1 MPDDDDQ
8 RPLLEAIRSAMDERG
23 MAQHELG
30 AAVAHA
36 EGQAA
41 YPQSTVSAWFQ
52 GKSYLRPS
60 RVFIIER
67 ILGMRPGTLSK
78 LDGYLPLKDGAPT
91 TVEEALLADPDITAD
106 QATMLEAGV
115 IAMRTQTRE
124 RRARRSRR

>member
-8 RPLLEAIRSAMDERG
+8 RPLLDAIRAAMDERG
-23 MAQHELG
+23 MTQQELG

-36 EGQAA
+36 EGQPA

-60 RVFIIER
+60 RVFAIER
-67 ILGMRPGTLSK
+67 ILGMRPGTLSR
-78 LDGYLPLKDGAPT
+78 LDGYAPLGAKPSA
-91 TVEEALLADPDITAD
+91 TVEEALAADPDITAD
-106 QATMLEAGV
+106 QATMIEAGV

-124 RRARRSRR
+124 RRLSRSRR